1 MARDLISL
9 LSPRRASGG
18 PSNKAPVPYVGRREG
33 GGGSSGFWLGGGGRG
48 RGDDLNAMGESGTLY
63 GIISRLADAVSSV
76 EWHLEDPS
84 PGGKCEECGATGH
97 VLVTDPADPM
107 LTLWNHPNPHFDA
120 ALFRETIEQHIDLTG
135 ECYMVVVSV
144 LGIPTELWPVRPDRM
159 TPVPDR
165 ENYLIGWVYTGP
177 DGEKVP
183 LLPEQVIQM
192 RTPDPNDPYRGMG
205 PLGALAPT
213 LAASRMAQEWSERFF
228 ENNAQPGGIV
238 EFEEAMD
245 DGSYRRFVDRWREAH
260 QGVNNAGRVGIIE
273 MGKWVETKFTQRDM
287 QFSEG
292 VTLSANAIREAYG
305 FPEFA
310 QGIVKDL
317 NRATAEASD
326 DFFAAWL
333 AVPRLRRMRNAL
345 NHRLPALFGTM
356 ARPGRRFA
364 FKSPVEGDV
373 EAKAKV
379 LGLQATAFATLVNAG
394 VDGPDALE
402 ATGLPDM
409 AWKRVEPKPV
419 ATPPGPGRGTIPAD
433 AIIDVA
439 NTDRAAHVGWLS
451 RALDAW
457 PGARAIEGEIV
468 AEVPKYIERIQ
479 SDWTKALDALVGDWQ
494 ATVGPAMDDAL
505 IKAVE
510 SSLNAGDP
518 VRLAVLDMSV
528 DLQPAVRMVEQA
540 MLALSMRAGQRVA
553 EEAATH
559 GVDVVPIQPNSRAF
573 VNISA
578 DFGTVAAATVALLTT
593 GYAQAVGTEALR
605 WVGSGRTV
613 EQIVDKVKAFV
624 GGLSVSGLRA
634 RFGGLLTRAQNSGRV
649 ATLSSAPVER
659 WFANERLD
667 GATCDPCKKIN
678 GKRLPTVEAMILAY
692 GGGGGYLFCEGRE
705 RCRGFPDAVWTTE
718 SD

>member
-1 MARDLISL
+1 MPARDLISL
-9 LSPRRASGG
+9 LTPRRTAGA
-18 PSNKAPVPYVGRREG
+18 SNKAPVPYVGRRQG
-33 GGGSSGFWLGGGGRG
+33 SGGSSGFWLGGGGRG
-48 RGDDLNAMGESGTLY
+48 RGDDLSAMGESGTLY

-76 EWHLEDPS
+76 EWHMEDVS
-84 PGGKCEECGATGH
+84 PGGKCELCGEAGH
-97 VLVTDPADPM
+97 VLVTEPDPM
-107 LTLWNHPNPHFDA
+107 LELWNHPNPHFDA

-183 LLPEQVIQM
+183 LLPEQVIQL

-213 LAASRMAQEWSERFF
+213 LSAARLAQEWSERFF

-245 DGSYRRFVDRWREAH
+245 DGTYKRFVERWREAH

-287 QFSEG
+287 QFTEST
-292 VTLSANAIREAYG
+292 TLSANAIREAYG

-345 NHRLPALFGTM
+345 NHRLPKLFGTM

-379 LGLQATAFATLVNAG
+379 LGLQATAFSTLVAAG
-394 VDGPDALE
+394 IEGPDALE
-402 ATGLPDM
+402 ATGLPEM
-409 AWKRVEPKPV
+409 AWKRIEAKMP
-419 ATPPGPGRGTIPAD
+419 AAPPGGNGGPGRPPAD
-433 AIIDVA
+433 DTATA
-439 NTDRAAHVGWLS
+439 QVGWLS

-457 PGARAIEGEIV
+457 PGTRAIEGEIV
-468 AEVPKYIERIQ
+468 AEVEPYLERIQ

-494 ATVGPAMDDAL
+494 ATVGPTMDDAL
-505 IKAVE
+505 ISAVE
-510 SSLNAGDP
+510 SSLNAADP

-528 DLQPAVRMVEQA
+528 DLQPAVQMVEQA
-540 MLALSMRAGQRVA
+540 MMAMALRAGARVA
-553 EEAATH
+553 EEAAAH
-559 GVDVVPIQPNSRAF
+559 GVDVVPILPTGSAAHRTF

-578 DFGTVAAATVALLTT
+578 DFGTVAAATVALITT

-613 EQIVDKVKAFV
+613 EQIVTKVKSFV
-624 GGLSVSGLRA
+624 GGLSVSGLRT
-634 RFGGLLTRAQNSGRV
+634 RLGGLLTRAQNSGRV
-649 ATLSSAPVER
+649 ATLSSAPVEY
-659 WFANERLD
+659 WYANERLD
-667 GATCDPCKKIN
+667 GSTCDPCKKIN

-705 RCRGFPDAVWTTE
+705 RCRGFPDARWTTE